1 MYTYIVYYYSLIFQN
16 KKGDLQKVSHLFGA
30 DEGTWTPTS
39 VTLDPK
45 SSASANSATSA
56 NNIIHYSSE
65 KLICQYFFIKKLNFF
80 ILSTY
85 YAFYQR

>member
-16 KKGDLQKVSHLFGA
+16 KKGDLQKVSHQFGA

-56 NNIIHYSSE
+56 NNIMDYIRYTY
-65 KLICQYFFIKKLNFF
+65 ICQHFFKKFF
-80 ILSTY
+80 MKI
-85 YAFYQR
+85 FFR

>member
-16 KKGDLQKVSHLFGA
+16 KKGDLQKVSHQFGA

-56 NNIIHYSSE
+56 NNIMDYIRYTY
-65 KLICQYFFIKKLNFF
+65 ICQHFFWKIFIKIFF
-80 ILSTY
+80 
-85 YAFYQR
+85 R

>member
-45 SSASANSATSA
+45 SSAC
-56 NNIIHYSSE
+56 YG
-65 KLICQYFFIKKLNFF
+65 
-80 ILSTY
+80 LSW
-85 YAFYQR
+85 